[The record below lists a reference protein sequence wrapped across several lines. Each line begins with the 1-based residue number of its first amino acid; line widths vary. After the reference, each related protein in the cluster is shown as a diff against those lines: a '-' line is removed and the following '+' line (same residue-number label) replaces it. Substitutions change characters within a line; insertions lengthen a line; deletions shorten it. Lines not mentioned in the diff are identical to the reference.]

1 MNKELRELLV
11 KIQSKTAE
19 AKGFLDGENKDLTKA
34 TALMDEVDELQKEFD
49 LKKRAFDLEKANS
62 ANSATDPVIDHAKN
76 PDKDSKKTGIEKFG
90 ADAKKGFRVNKNL
103 NETTPAEGGYTVP
116 KDVFTKINEYR
127 TSKATFL
134 NEVTVVNVSTNEG
147 ERTYKKR
154 SQQTGFKKVGEGGKV
169 AAKDTPQFER
179 LTYKIDKYGGYYPVT
194 NEVLA
199 DSDNNLGQVLVE
211 WIGDDSRVT
220 ANNLIMEQIKTK
232 DATDLKNLDG
242 IKTAL
247 NTTLGM
253 TFKPTSKVY
262 TNEDGLDYL
271 DHLKDTTGRDLLSPM
286 PNDTMSYTLQAG
298 ATTVPLV
305 VYPKS
310 DLPTTENKIPFIIG
324 DLKEGIIYWDRQHM
338 TIKLSDTAQVGELN
352 AFEEDLTL
360 YRALEREDVTVR
372 DSEAFINGYITST
385 VSMGE

>member
-1 MNKELRELLV
+1 M
-11 KIQSKTAE
+11 
-19 AKGFLDGENKDLTKA
+19 
-34 TALMDEVDELQKEFD
+34 
-49 LKKRAFDLEKANS
+49 
-62 ANSATDPVIDHAKN
+62 
-76 PDKDSKKTGIEKFG
+76 
-90 ADAKKGFRVNKNL
+90 
-103 NETTPAEGGYTVP
+103 
-116 KDVFTKINEYR
+116 
-127 TSKATFL
+127 
-134 NEVTVVNVSTNEG
+134 
-147 ERTYKKR
+147 
-154 SQQTGFKKVGEGGKV
+154 
-169 AAKDTPQFER
+169 
-179 LTYKIDKYGGYYPVT
+179 
-194 NEVLA
+194 
-199 DSDNNLGQVLVE
+199 LVE

-232 DATDLKNLDG
+232 TATDLKNLDG

-271 DHLKDTTGRDLLSPM
+271 DHLKDTTGR
-286 PNDTMSYTLQAG
+286 
-298 ATTVPLV
+298 
-305 VYPKS
+305 

-372 DSEAFINGYITST
+372 DSAAFINGYITP
-385 VSMGE
+385 VVGG

>member
-1 MNKELRELLV
+1 M
-11 KIQSKTAE
+11 
-19 AKGFLDGENKDLTKA
+19 
-34 TALMDEVDELQKEFD
+34 
-49 LKKRAFDLEKANS
+49 
-62 ANSATDPVIDHAKN
+62 
-76 PDKDSKKTGIEKFG
+76 
-90 ADAKKGFRVNKNL
+90 
-103 NETTPAEGGYTVP
+103 
-116 KDVFTKINEYR
+116 
-127 TSKATFL
+127 
-134 NEVTVVNVSTNEG
+134 
-147 ERTYKKR
+147 
-154 SQQTGFKKVGEGGKV
+154 
-169 AAKDTPQFER
+169 
-179 LTYKIDKYGGYYPVT
+179 
-194 NEVLA
+194 
-199 DSDNNLGQVLVE
+199 LVE

-232 DATDLKNLDG
+232 TATDLKNLDG

-372 DSEAFINGYITST
+372 DSAAFINGYITP
-385 VSMGE
+385 VVGG